1 MVKLSFPSL
10 PTFVSQYRSRYLLLF
25 PLPLVLGIAAKLLH
39 SKLWFGDY
47 QAVACAGQKAL
58 AGQPLYDLNLACAGM
73 HPSVY
78 VYVPCVARLA
88 ALCQMVMGEPGLF
101 ALYLGLFVVAVLAL
115 VIVPFMRGVPG
126 TWRDKLPFTA
136 LWSGSVI
143 MWGNIAVILHG
154 VILLTALTF
163 ETLPW
168 LFIAVVAVA
177 AWVKPVFLS
186 YLAIVLVSSHPFR
199 KRLIMMVVGMT
210 AGLVPTLLFSLS
222 GGALADQ
229 WAAILSHFVY
239 DTTPGYGYFGWLSLV
254 GINGDSALVQAGYI
268 VMASLLSLSGLCLAE
283 GLKLDHR
290 ERLWLGLSLA
300 VLLIPR
306 IMSQDVLL
314 IGPGLM
320 IIARRTALWAAS
332 RPKLNGARS
341 LSPVLRHGRHIV
353 LGLCSL
359 ALLGGLTGLSDYLT
373 PLSIFGMSLYVVWLG
388 KTLLLVRRRTL
399 TNLLWPSLRSRILPG
414 E

>member
-1 MVKLSFPSL
+1 MVKLRLPSL
-10 PTFVSQYRSRYLLLF
+10 RALVSQYKSPYLLLF
-25 PLPLVLGIAAKLLH
+25 PLPLFLGIAAKLLH

-88 ALCQMVMGEPGLF
+88 AMCQQVMGEPGLF
-101 ALYLGLFVVAVLAL
+101 ALYLGLFVVAVAVLMTA
-115 VIVPFMRGVPG
+115 PFLKSVPG
-126 TWRDKLPFTA
+126 SWRDKLPFTA

-154 VILLTALTF
+154 AILLAALMF

-186 YLAIVLVSSHPFR
+186 YLAVVLVSNQPITR
-199 KRLIMMVVGMT
+199 RLVLAAAGMA
-210 AGLVPTLLFSLS
+210 AGMAPTLLFSLT

-239 DTTPGYGYFGWLSLV
+239 DTTPGYGYFGWMSLV
-254 GINGDSALVQAGYI
+254 GISGASPLVQAGYL
-268 VMASLLSLSGLCLAE
+268 VLAALLVLSGLCLAE

-290 ERLWLGLSLA
+290 ERLWLGLTLA

-314 IGPGLM
+314 IGPGLVV
-320 IIARRTALWAAS
+320 IARKSAAWAAT
-332 RPKLNGARS
+332 RS
-341 LSPVLRHGRHIV
+341 TYDSHSLRHGPDMV
-353 LGLCSL
+353 LALCSL

-373 PLSIFGMSLYVVWLG
+373 PLSILGMSLYVLWLG
-388 KTLLLVRRRTL
+388 KTVFAARRQSITA
-399 TNLLWPSLRSRILPG
+399 LLWPINRPKIVPG